1 MPAISTNA
9 RNNDKAFFIGV
20 SPFCVLRRFFAS
32 GGRTVILLIISYR
45 TGPVQ
50 VLAHNVPGLFH
61 EGERRT
67 FEIHTGRDEQ
77 MQSRRIKVMKEKRAK
92 LPLELRKVFL
102 FSLVSLAHGMK
113 GLVQRFY
120 PIKDIFPE
128 QIQRI
133 RKIKHEIRD
142 WKFNILLQSGKAKDI
157 VCKFSD
163 KRQVIL

>member
-1 MPAISTNA
+1 MLVVPRCQS
-9 RNNDKAFFIGV
+9 
-20 SPFCVLRRFFAS
+20 
-32 GGRTVILLIISYR
+32 VICHD
-45 TGPVQ
+45 T
-50 VLAHNVPGLFH
+50 GLFH
-61 EGERRT
+61 ESERRT

-92 LPLELRKVFL
+92 LPLELHKVFL

>member
-1 MPAISTNA
+1 MCAAALLRVGRSDGN
-9 RNNDKAFFIGV
+9 FINY
-20 SPFCVLRRFFAS
+20 
-32 GGRTVILLIISYR
+32 IISHR
-45 TGPVQ
+45 ASSSVGTQ
-50 VLAHNVPGLFH
+50 CAGLFH

-92 LPLELRKVFL
+92 LPLELHKVFL

>member
-1 MPAISTNA
+1 M
-9 RNNDKAFFIGV
+9 D
-20 SPFCVLRRFFAS
+20 S
-32 GGRTVILLIISYR
+32 GPLCQEKICRCT
-45 TGPVQ
+45 
-50 VLAHNVPGLFH
+50 GLFH

-77 MQSRRIKVMKEKRAK
+77 MQSRRIKVMKEKCAK

>member
-1 MPAISTNA
+1 MIGNRLPSSIS
-9 RNNDKAFFIGV
+9 DIHL
-20 SPFCVLRRFFAS
+20 LRRINQRIFYHIPRTAS
-32 GGRTVILLIISYR
+32 IVLFCRT
-45 TGPVQ
+45 
-50 VLAHNVPGLFH
+50 GLFH

>member
-1 MPAISTNA
+1 MDSFPA
-9 RNNDKAFFIGV
+9 
-20 SPFCVLRRFFAS
+20 
-32 GGRTVILLIISYR
+32 
-45 TGPVQ
+45 
-50 VLAHNVPGLFH
+50 GLFH

-102 FSLVSLAHGMK
+102 FSLVSLVSLAHGMK

>member
-1 MPAISTNA
+1 M
-9 RNNDKAFFIGV
+9 
-20 SPFCVLRRFFAS
+20 
-32 GGRTVILLIISYR
+32 
-45 TGPVQ
+45 
-50 VLAHNVPGLFH
+50 VLARRKDNFPGLFH

-128 QIQRI
+128 EIQRI